1 MTREGRI
8 FISRLIVVLVYTAS
22 LAALLLGDFLVTL
35 ITIGIGLLCW
45 LFYLLAAGL
54 GGPQA
59 DPSSG
64 SLQADPGSGA
74 PLGLAVSRVIAG
86 LGVLLALS
94 AFMTYGLEQNI
105 WGGYTL
111 NLLGPALAVAV
122 LVVTTL
128 PLVVLL
134 LTSKPAVPVEETSFG
149 PAEAPA
155 TLEPGYSPEDYEEE
169 EYEEDIDEDEEED
182 LEDWDDEDAE
192 DEDYDE
198 EEGEE
203 EDDDEEED

>member
-8 FISRLIVVLVYTAS
+8 FISRLIVVLVYAAS
-22 LAALLLGDFLVTL
+22 LAALLLGDFLITL
-35 ITIGIGLLCW
+35 ITIGVGLLCW
-45 LFYLLAAGL
+45 LFYLLAADL
-54 GGPQA
+54 GTPPA
-59 DPSSG
+59 DPVSST
-64 SLQADPGSGA
+64 

-86 LGVLLALS
+86 LGVVLALS
-94 AFMTYGLEQNI
+94 AFITYGLEQNI
-105 WGGYTL
+105 WGGYTF

-134 LTSKPAVPVEETSFG
+134 LTRQPAAPVEEAGFG
-149 PAEAPA
+149 PVEVPAP
-155 TLEPGYSPEDYEEE
+155 LEPGYSPEEYEEA
-169 EYEEDIDEDEEED
+169 EYEEDADEDEEED
-182 LEDWDDEDAE
+182 WEEDEYAE

-203 EDDDEEED
+203 EDYDEEED

>member
-8 FISRLIVVLVYTAS
+8 FISRLIVVLVYAAG
-22 LAALLLGDFLVTL
+22 LAALLLGDFLITL

-45 LFYLLAAGL
+45 LFYLLAADL
-54 GGPQA
+54 GTPQA
-59 DPSSG
+59 DPVSST
-64 SLQADPGSGA
+64 

-86 LGVLLALS
+86 LGVVLALS
-94 AFMTYGLEQNI
+94 AFSTYGLEQNI
-105 WGGYTL
+105 WGGYTF

-134 LTSKPAVPVEETSFG
+134 LTRQPAAPVEETGFE

-155 TLEPGYSPEDYEEE
+155 TLEPGYYPE
-169 EYEEDIDEDEEED
+169 EYEEEGYEEDLDEDEEED
-182 LEDWDDEDAE
+182 WEEDEYAE
-192 DEDYDE
+192 DEDYEEDDEE

-203 EDDDEEED
+203 DHDEEED

>member
-8 FISRLIVVLVYTAS
+8 FISRLIVVLVYAAS
-22 LAALLLGDFLVTL
+22 LAALLLGDFLITL
-35 ITIGIGLLCW
+35 ITVGIGLLCW

-59 DPSSG
+59 DPG
-64 SLQADPGSGA
+64 TGT

-86 LGVLLALS
+86 LGVVLALS
-94 AFMTYGLEQNI
+94 AFITYGLEQNI
-105 WGGYTL
+105 WGGYIF

-134 LTSKPAVPVEETSFG
+134 LTRKPAAPVEEAAIAPT
-149 PAEAPA
+149 EAQ
-155 TLEPGYSPEDYEEE
+155 TILEPGYLPEDYQEA
-169 EYEEDIDEDEEED
+169 EYEEDADEEED
-182 LEDWDDEDAE
+182 WEEDEYAE
-192 DEDYDE
+192 DQDYDQEEGEEEDYDE
-198 EEGEE
+198 EE
-203 EDDDEEED
+203 D